1 MFQPPCSGEWQSA
14 CGRCLHFPCS
24 LKFVAW
30 SVQSW
35 DSQTLWMVAA
45 ASTNLAGLQNGKNN
59 ILNLLY
65 LSMAQQIPWKRQE
78 IAVDN
83 RHVKHN
89 KEVAT
94 ITARS
99 QALHQSCCLLICTR
113 LRRFQSTCIPSSTYV
128 SEMKFSQPRTIP
140 EAVTTPCT
148 NPIIQGRSELCQW
161 NSVKFKF
168 NLSLIYSPHIHRLV

>member
-89 KEVAT
+89 KGSQKWQQLPLVRKPCINPVACWF
-94 ITARS
+94 APACYDFNLLASLPQHMSVKWSFRS
-99 QALHQSCCLLICTR
+99 LGPYPKQWQPPAQT
-113 LRRFQSTCIPSSTYV
+113 PSSKVDPSCV
-128 SEMKFSQPRTIP
+128 SEI
-140 EAVTTPCT
+140 
-148 NPIIQGRSELCQW
+148 QW
-161 NSVKFKF
+161 NS
-168 NLSLIYSPHIHRLV
+168 SLI